1 MKPLKIRAEDFIVAC
16 ISGIMK
22 EKKGGFK
29 MLKDIGRGEM
39 ELLPY
44 GGMNR
49 SVRAFV
55 IVGTQSDDT

>member
-1 MKPLKIRAEDFIVAC
+1 
-16 ISGIMK
+16 MK

-49 SVRAFV
+49 SVRVFV